1 MNAAKILGILLAALG
16 CILLLVVLLM
26 NYALLMIGEPRTTIY
41 FAIDMFAWVG
51 AIALKGKR
59 IGGFLALAVGLVIIM
74 FCVLYT
80 SDPMGYLVLA
90 PYSLFP
96 SLIPIP
102 YVTLEALLMIG
113 GGLIIMAS
121 GPLE

>member
-1 MNAAKILGILLAALG
+1 MNAAKILGIILAALG
-16 CILLLVVLLM
+16 CIFLFIALLM
-26 NYALLMIGEPRTTIY
+26 KYALLIIGDPHTIIY

-51 AIALKGKR
+51 AIVVKGRR
-59 IGGFLALAVGLVIIM
+59 IGGFLVLLVGVIIII
-74 FCVLYT
+74 FCGLFA
-80 SDPMGYLVLA
+80 SDPIGYAVLA
-90 PYSLFP
+90 PLSLFP
-96 SLIPIP
+96 SLLPIP